1 LFPLKLN
8 LMSTIFYTHIL
19 PEDYEQI
26 ERIAG
31 WYLSEWNISEE
42 TTRSKTIQLN
52 KERNE
57 LQVLMYV
64 NNEPVATGGIYTH
77 VGLLEREPRFK
88 VHEHWLALVYTK
100 PEHRG
105 KGYGAQLC
113 KYLLDYA
120 KEEGL
125 NELYL
130 FTHTAE
136 SLYRRLGWQETERL
150 ALGGKEIVVMKMP
163 LQTS

>member
-1 LFPLKLN
+1 
-8 LMSTIFYTHIL
+8 MSTIFYTHIL
-19 PEDYEQI
+19 PDDYEQI

-31 WYLSEWNISEE
+31 WYQSEWNIPEDATHTR
-42 TTRSKTIQLN
+42 TTQLS

-77 VGLLEREPRFK
+77 VGLLDREPRFK
-88 VHEHWLALVYTK
+88 VHKHWLALVYTK
-100 PEHRG
+100 TEHRG

-113 KYLLDYA
+113 EYLQGYA
-120 KEEGL
+120 KEQGL

-136 SLYRRLGWQETERL
+136 SLYLRLGWQETERL
-150 ALGGKEIVVMKMP
+150 VLGGKEIVVMKIP